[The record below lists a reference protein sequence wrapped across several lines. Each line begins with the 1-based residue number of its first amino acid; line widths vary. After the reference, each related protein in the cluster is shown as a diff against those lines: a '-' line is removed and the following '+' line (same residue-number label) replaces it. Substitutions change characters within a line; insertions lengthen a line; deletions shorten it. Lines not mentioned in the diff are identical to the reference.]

1 MNDQTSPNLAAE
13 RAALHARLEGVVA
26 AEEAFNVP
34 EALTYWAEDGIVQ
47 PAGSP
52 QIEGK
57 DAIRKLYSQYFESGL
72 VREFSGS
79 YSHVEMSAGGDL
91 AYAYGVNRM
100 VLAGED
106 GFLLDVCK
114 YLAIWKKIYGYLMSV
129 SLSFSSDASEPSPIS
144 G

>member
-1 MNDQTSPNLAAE
+1 M
-13 RAALHARLEGVVA
+13 VA

-34 EALTYWAEDGIVQ
+34 EALTYWAEDGIMQ

-57 DAIRKLYSQYFESGL
+57 DAIRELYSQYFESGL
-72 VREFSGS
+72 VRKFSGVS
-79 YSHVEMSAGGDL
+79 SHMEMSAGGDL
-91 AYAYGVNRM
+91 AYEYGVNRM

-106 GFLLDVCK
+106 GDLLDVGK
-114 YLAIWKKIYGYLMSV
+114 YLAIWKKIDGEWMV
-129 SLSFSSDASEPSPIS
+129 AALSFTSDAAEPSPIA